1 MLLFP
6 FQFGIKGDGKKKLNS
21 PWSAFVVISGSILV
35 IGLRLFAKVEVNT
48 LAVDFNKN
56 EALK

>member
-1 MLLFP
+1 MA
-6 FQFGIKGDGKKKLNS
+6 KKLNS